1 MNTYKYQIHSNQIYY
16 NEKLKAI
23 FIDEDYLSIKDCLVT
38 IKANISKPYKW
49 DGCSPKTRLFGWF
62 LIGTPDFKGTYR
74 ASMFHDNL
82 YEYKIDK
89 VISDLIF
96 LDLMTE
102 DKFLLRYIYY
112 KAVKRFG
119 KQ

>member
-1 MNTYKYQIHSNQIYY
+1 MNTCKFQIRSDHSFYS
-16 NEKLKAI
+16 ERLRGV
-23 FIDEDYLSIKDCLVT
+23 FIDEDYLSIVDGLITV
-38 IKANISKPYKW
+38 KASDNKPFNW
-49 DGCSPKTRLFGWF
+49 DGCSPKTRVLGWF
-62 LIGTPDFKGTYR
+62 LIGTPDFKGTYS

-102 DKFLLRYIYY
+102 GKFLLRYIYY